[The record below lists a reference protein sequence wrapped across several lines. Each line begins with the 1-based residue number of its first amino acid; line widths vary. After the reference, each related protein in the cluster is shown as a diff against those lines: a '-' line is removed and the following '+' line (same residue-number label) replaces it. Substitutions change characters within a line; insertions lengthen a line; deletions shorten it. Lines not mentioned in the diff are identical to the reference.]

1 MLSLIVSKFLVIHNF
16 LNKIRL
22 IKSPSYS
29 NCFYVYGV
37 FDVVCAENFSFGSNL
52 SINPYTYINA
62 TSSIELGDNVSLS
75 SGSKLITTGLIYENE
90 RLTDNHF
97 SKPIKIGNRVQIGA
111 GAIILPGVTICD
123 DVLIGAGSV
132 VTKDISEK
140 GIYAGCPA
148 KKI

>member
-1 MLSLIVSKFLVIHNF
+1 MLFLKRKLTSIYWKLQKLKLYTSPSFREKFQVYGTFDIVS
-16 LNKIRL
+16 
-22 IKSPSYS
+22 P
-29 NCFYVYGV
+29 
-37 FDVVCAENFSFGSNL
+37 ENFSFGSNL

-75 SGSKLITTGLIYENE
+75 SGSKLITTGLIYENK

-132 VTKDISEK
+132 VTKDISDK